1 MSEPIAVSNIHKSF
15 ASKVLNGVSFAIK
28 KGSIHGLVGE
38 NGAGK
43 TTLIRILSGLLEADT
58 GTLELSGIN
67 FWPRSRRQALD
78 SGIALVSQELS
89 LIDTLSVADNIV
101 ISSLPPGSFKLNRK
115 STLRRAEALLDQV
128 GLNQINP
135 SDKLSSLALGE
146 KQLVEFAKALAMA
159 KDKQKLLILDEPT
172 SALSATQVDR
182 MHNIISEKAQ
192 SGASI
197 LYVSHDLEHILKM
210 CDQITVLKDG
220 RVVLS
225 EDNDSLTESKLVSAM
240 SGSTFQQSGERVE
253 KTIGPPI
260 LKITS
265 ISSDEF
271 PNPISLDLYQGE
283 ILGIAGLSGSGRTE
297 LLRTIFGLT
306 ENRSGQVVLKKEGQD
321 VSIEDASVAVAEGL
335 AMIPEDR
342 SRQGILSRRPLTL
355 NTLISG
361 MAKSHSLFSRLLPKN
376 EQKKTRSL
384 LNKLNV
390 KFEKPSQKID
400 ELSGGNQQKMLVA
413 RWLNT
418 DARVWLLDEPT
429 RGVDVGSKV
438 SLHNQLKELAG
449 TGKAMIVAS
458 SDLDELMKICDRIL
472 VLSKKKFTS
481 MLHPDQWSK
490 RKILDAAFNL
500 LETSEHQS
508 VGTNMTKT
516 D

>member
-172 SALSATQVDR
+172 SALPATQVDR

-240 SGSTFQQSGERVE
+240 
-253 KTIGPPI
+253 
-260 LKITS
+260 
-265 ISSDEF
+265 
-271 PNPISLDLYQGE
+271 
-283 ILGIAGLSGSGRTE
+283 
-297 LLRTIFGLT
+297 
-306 ENRSGQVVLKKEGQD
+306 
-321 VSIEDASVAVAEGL
+321 
-335 AMIPEDR
+335 
-342 SRQGILSRRPLTL
+342 
-355 NTLISG
+355 
-361 MAKSHSLFSRLLPKN
+361 
-376 EQKKTRSL
+376 
-384 LNKLNV
+384 
-390 KFEKPSQKID
+390 
-400 ELSGGNQQKMLVA
+400 
-413 RWLNT
+413 
-418 DARVWLLDEPT
+418 
-429 RGVDVGSKV
+429 
-438 SLHNQLKELAG
+438 
-449 TGKAMIVAS
+449 
-458 SDLDELMKICDRIL
+458 
-472 VLSKKKFTS
+472 
-481 MLHPDQWSK
+481 
-490 RKILDAAFNL
+490 
-500 LETSEHQS
+500 
-508 VGTNMTKT
+508 
-516 D
+516 